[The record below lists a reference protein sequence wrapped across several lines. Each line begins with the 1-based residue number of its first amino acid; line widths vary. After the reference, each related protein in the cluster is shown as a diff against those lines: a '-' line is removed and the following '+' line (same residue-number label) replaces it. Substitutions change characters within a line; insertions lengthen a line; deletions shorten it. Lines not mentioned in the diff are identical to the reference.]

1 MAEALTAEHR
11 SVKTT
16 KHCAGVM
23 ARSRVRC
30 KEAAT
35 HVVRAG
41 CVHEHITDTYAC
53 DKHVDELASGTIN
66 CAPCYRHDR
75 HVCRLL
81 GRAEPFEVQQAA
93 RS

>member
-1 MAEALTAEHR
+1 MSEQATVEHR
-11 SVKTT
+11 PVKAA
-16 KHCAGVM
+16 KLCASVM

-30 KEAAT
+30 REAAT

-53 DKHVDELASGTIN
+53 DKHMDELESGAMN
-66 CAPCYRHDR
+66 CAPCYRYDR

-81 GRAEPFEVQQAA
+81 GRAEPIKTQAV